1 MGAIFKTDNN
11 AGFAVEWTG
20 QRQLFSLSLSAEVKG
35 FLRESRDICDLHSL
49 CFPILAALM

>member
-49 CFPILAALM
+49 CLPILAALM